1 MNLRFGG
8 AAAASITGRARP
20 PRSAII
26 AARKPARKAHFC
38 SIDRTAYALVKQSRT
53 GYNAARSKERS
64 PADIRRSQSH
74 RRLPSIVGRCADNIL
89 NEADRMGRL
98 LEIVTPLHKATK
110 RDYLGRMNDDK
121 VHCMVKAKEYEF
133 DYWDGDRRYGY
144 GGYKFIDGRWKPV
157 AQALIDIYGLK
168 DGSSVLD
175 VGCGKAFLLYEMK
188 KILPGLKIAGFD
200 ISKHGLAEAR
210 DEIKP
215 YLFRYRA
222 QDRYP
227 YGDGAFDLVI
237 SLGCLHNLRL
247 FELETAVAEIN
258 RVGKSKYIMLEG
270 YRNELEQF
278 NLECWAL
285 TAESILHTSEW
296 IWLYNHFGYTGDY
309 EFIYFE

>member
-1 MNLRFGG
+1 MTEINLVQSMH
-8 AAAASITGRARP
+8 AS
-20 PRSAII
+20 
-26 AARKPARKAHFC
+26 
-38 SIDRTAYALVKQSRT
+38 
-53 GYNAARSKERS
+53 
-64 PADIRRSQSH
+64 
-74 RRLPSIVGRCADNIL
+74 
-89 NEADRMGRL
+89 
-98 LEIVTPLHKATK
+98 TK
-110 RDYLGRMNDDK
+110 RDYVQRVVEHDK
-121 VHCMVKAKEYEF
+121 AESAEVARKF
-133 DYWDGDRRYGY
+133 GQDYWDGERRYGY
-144 GGYKFIDGRWKPV
+144 GGYRYDGRWRPL
-157 AQALIDIYGLK
+157 AQTLIDRYGIK
-168 DGSSVLD
+168 PGMSVLD

-210 DEIKP
+210 DDIKP

-247 FELETAVAEIN
+247 FELETAVQEIN

-285 TAESILHTSEW
+285 TAESLLHTSEW